1 MPQEY
6 CEGRSPQI
14 SEDIHIEI
22 KNLKNGQKISN
33 KPMVW
38 FNVQAPN
45 NVKRVTVSIN
55 NRVI

>member
-1 MPQEY
+1 MPQGY

-14 SEDIHIEI
+14 SEDIHISI
-22 KNLKNGQKISN
+22 KNLKDGQKISS

-45 NVKRVTVSIN
+45 NVKRVTVSVGD
-55 NRVI
+55 RVI